1 LNCGDPLD
9 APKNWKLSDVQAS
22 LLYCTKE
29 ECQQSKPVTIKSN
42 AGGAKVKK
50 ERPKDKGLARTLKQP
65 QKYIK
70 FAPDPVRV
78 AEFAEYL
85 KDSDMWNEQGFPIY
99 SMIFK
104 EYHIWDPEKGFE
116 VAEMALAQ
124 YPDEVDANGCPSIQ
138 AVNSVRNYLKSITTR
153 YNGNLEI
160 YSTRTVKQTD
170 PYKGRRVWRWHT
182 LKNREDLDKQV
193 NDMLQ
198 IAKNIELGAK
208 KRENNFTSKTYDER
222 MEKVGILDEFF
233 K

>member
-1 LNCGDPLD
+1 MSGQELGHDEICENCGDPLD

-138 AVNSVRNYLKSITTR
+138 AVNSVRNYLTETLKSIQPER
-153 YNGNLEI
+153 SN
-160 YSTRTVKQTD
+160 KQIHIKAEGFGDGT
-170 PYKGRRVWRWHT
+170 P
-182 LKNREDLDKQV
+182 
-193 NDMLQ
+193 
-198 IAKNIELGAK
+198 
-208 KRENNFTSKTYDER
+208 
-222 MEKVGILDEFF
+222 
-233 K
+233 